1 MIISEEEKER
11 YLGGIDYVIQSYP
24 HEKIHIIFEISIDWY
39 DFDWNDEDELGELF
53 DDYTKDI
60 PKLGRY
66 FQHLEN
72 SKDSDFHYLDEVLT

>member
-1 MIISEEEKER
+1 MFISEEEKER
-11 YLGGIDYVIQSYP
+11 YLSSIEYVIHNYP
-24 HEKIHIIFEISIDWY
+24 HEKISRIFEMSIDLI
-39 DFDWNDEDELGELF
+39 DLDWNDEDELGELF

-72 SKDSDFHYLDEVLT
+72 SKDSDLN

>member
-1 MIISEEEKER
+1 MFISEEEKER
-11 YLGGIDYVIQSYP
+11 YLSSIEYVIHTYP
-24 HEKIHIIFEISIDWY
+24 HEKIHIIFEISIDMY

-66 FQHLEN
+66 FQLG
-72 SKDSDFHYLDEVLT
+72 